1 MASTRTF
8 AKSVNLPFLQ
18 DNNKIIYVS
27 LLIILTFFLFLDYIP
42 GMHAYSAW
50 VTPPVALFLGLA
62 FALLCGQAHPKFNK
76 KTSKYLLQYSVVGLG
91 FGMNLQ
97 ASLASGKEG
106 MEFTI
111 ISVIGTLL
119 IGWVIGR
126 KFLKVDRDTSY
137 LISSGTAICGG
148 SAIAAVGPVLKAKDS
163 EMSVALGTIFI
174 LNAVALFIFPAI
186 GHALNM
192 SQQEFGTWAAIAIH
206 DTSSVVGAG
215 AAYGEEALKIAT
227 TSKLTRALWIIPL
240 AIATSF
246 IFKSKGQKISIPWF
260 IFFFVLAMIVN
271 TYVLSLSETGML
283 IGAGINSIARKTLTI
298 TLFFIG
304 ASLSRDVLKAVG
316 VKPLVQGIL
325 LWIVISFSTL
335 QDGIFFLHPLNL
347 LIGCIYKYTS
357 CYRRDVYFFYV
368 SRPTTPNRNQWNISD
383 IALLLQFLFST
394 QFGVRT
400 SQYDIPQMWFI

>member
-1 MASTRTF
+1 MASHQATK
-8 AKSVNLPFLQ
+8 AISLSALQ
-18 DNNKIIYVS
+18 RNNKMIYVS
-27 LLIILTFFLFLDYIP
+27 LLFILSFFLLLDYVP
-42 GMHAYSAW
+42 GMQAYSTW

-62 FALLCGQAHPKFNK
+62 FALSCGQAHPKFNK
-76 KTSKYLLQYSVVGLG
+76 KVSKYLLQYSVVGLG
-91 FGMNLQ
+91 FGMNLH

-137 LISSGTAICGG
+137 LISTGTAICGG
-148 SAIAAVGPVLKAKDS
+148 SAIAAVGPVLKAKDT

-174 LNAVALFIFPAI
+174 LNAIALFIFPVI
-186 GHALNM
+186 GHALDM

-227 TSKLTRALWIIPL
+227 TIKLTRALWIIPL
-240 AIATSF
+240 AFVTSF
-246 IFKSKGQKISIPWF
+246 IFKSKGQKVSIPWF
-260 IFFFVLAMIVN
+260 IFFFVLAMVFN
-271 TYVLSLSETGML
+271 TYVLGTTSTGMM
-283 IGAGINSIARKTLTI
+283 IGEGINEFARKTLTI

-316 VKPLVQGIL
+316 VKPLIQGVL
-325 LWIVISFSTL
+325 LWVVISLSTL
-335 QDGIFFLHPLNL
+335 AY
-347 LIGCIYKYTS
+347 IY
-357 CYRRDVYFFYV
+357 
-368 SRPTTPNRNQWNISD
+368 
-383 IALLLQFLFST
+383 
-394 QFGVRT
+394 
-400 SQYDIPQMWFI
+400 WF

>member
-1 MASTRTF
+1 MI
-8 AKSVNLPFLQ
+8 SVSALQ
-18 DNNKIIYVS
+18 QNNKVIYVGILS
-27 LLIILTFFLFLDYIP
+27 TLIVFLLMDYIP
-42 GMHAYSAW
+42 ALAPFSHW

-186 GHALNM
+186 GHALDM

-227 TSKLTRALWIIPL
+227 TIKLTRALWIIPL

-271 TYVLSLSETGML
+271 TYVLGLSETGML

-335 QDGIFFLHPLNL
+335 VY
-347 LIGCIYKYTS
+347 IY
-357 CYRRDVYFFYV
+357 
-368 SRPTTPNRNQWNISD
+368 
-383 IALLLQFLFST
+383 
-394 QFGVRT
+394 
-400 SQYDIPQMWFI
+400 WF

>member
-1 MASTRTF
+1 MASHQATK
-8 AKSVNLPFLQ
+8 AISLSALQ
-18 DNNKIIYVS
+18 RNNKMIYVS
-27 LLIILTFFLFLDYIP
+27 LLFILSFFLLLDYVP
-42 GMHAYSAW
+42 GMQAYSTW

-62 FALLCGQAHPKFNK
+62 FALSCGQAHPKFNK
-76 KTSKYLLQYSVVGLG
+76 KVSKYLLQYSVVGLG
-91 FGMNLQ
+91 FGMNLH

-137 LISSGTAICGG
+137 LISTGTAICGG
-148 SAIAAVGPVLKAKDS
+148 SAIAAVGPVLKAKDT

-174 LNAVALFIFPAI
+174 LNAIALFIFPVI
-186 GHALNM
+186 GHALDM

-227 TSKLTRALWIIPL
+227 TIKLTRGLWIIPL
-240 AIATSF
+240 AFVTSF
-246 IFKSKGQKISIPWF
+246 IFKSKGQKVSIPWF
-260 IFFFVLAMIVN
+260 IFFFVLAMVFN
-271 TYVLSLSETGML
+271 TYVLGTTSTGMM
-283 IGAGINSIARKTLTI
+283 IGEGINEFARKTLTI

-316 VKPLVQGIL
+316 IKPLIQGVL
-325 LWIVISFSTL
+325 LWVVISLSTL
-335 QDGIFFLHPLNL
+335 AY
-347 LIGCIYKYTS
+347 IY
-357 CYRRDVYFFYV
+357 
-368 SRPTTPNRNQWNISD
+368 
-383 IALLLQFLFST
+383 
-394 QFGVRT
+394 
-400 SQYDIPQMWFI
+400 WF